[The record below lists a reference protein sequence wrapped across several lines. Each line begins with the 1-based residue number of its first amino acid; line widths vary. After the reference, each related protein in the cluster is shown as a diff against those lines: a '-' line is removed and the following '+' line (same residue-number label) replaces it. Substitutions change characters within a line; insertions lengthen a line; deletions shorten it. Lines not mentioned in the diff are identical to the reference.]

1 MSNNK
6 SNHKIIKKIIYNKRM
21 ELGVNQESQDKQVKL
36 ISCLLIKQLNSS
48 HLTKTLKV
56 FEVKKVT
63 KEQKEMKVT
72 FISSYKSKKLFLND
86 Y

>member
-1 MSNNK
+1 
-6 SNHKIIKKIIYNKRM
+6 M

-36 ISCLLIKQLNSS
+36 IFCLLIKQLNSN
-48 HLTKTLKV
+48 HLTITLKV

-72 FISSYKSKKLFLND
+72 FISSYTCKKLFLND